1 VTCHSIRSVA
11 VPVAICVLLFA
22 SACNQS
28 PQRLVD
34 AGNRYHDKKKYQEAS
49 ILYRK
54 AIAKDKTCE
63 EAYYR
68 EGLNLLDQKNAIEAA
83 KFFRRAVDLNPNN
96 TDAEIKLSEIYLTA
110 YAYDQKKFRTLL
122 PEVKEL
128 TAKILAKNPKDF
140 NGIRLQA
147 FLYLADKNLPKA
159 LETFEEANQVQPHSR
174 DVVGWLAQA
183 LVADGQWEQAETLAR
198 DMIAHDKTWGPA
210 YDFLFVQYLHRKR
223 TADAEAVLQ
232 ERVAND
238 PANETGLIN
247 YSNYLLQTNR
257 YDQAHAQMSK
267 VLSDPKAF
275 PDGHLLMGDFYIRAG
290 RFEQAAGEYRTGA
303 DAGTKE
309 KENYQLHL
317 VEALAR
323 GGASNPAKQVEALN
337 LAKKISND
345 HPNDAMANQVYASLL
360 LDSGV
365 TQDVQKSLNELESLV
380 RTNNSDPVLHFD
392 LARAYYSQNNLD
404 KAQTEALET
413 VRLRP
418 SLTPGRVI
426 LARIYEDWGQHGKA
440 LEQTGIILAKTPN
453 DPEAELIRAG
463 ALVGLREFDKAQPE
477 LEALVKQNPDYAD
490 AVNGLARLYL
500 QQKDYAKAQE
510 QFQKLW
516 QGLGS
521 NGRPDLRGLVGLQEV
536 KLRQGHW
543 QEAVQTVQSLADKN
557 PGNPAYRYT
566 LANFQADAGT
576 SLPSNSTQRATLL
589 GNAEENY
596 REVLK
601 ATPNSPEALMRLGA
615 IQRILNQYDA
625 ALASFDRA
633 IKVSPG
639 NADAYL
645 SRAMLLEV
653 MGEKDRAREAYSQ
666 TLGVDP
672 NNVIALNNCAFL
684 NADNDRNLD
693 QAMTYAER
701 AKKRLPNNPSISDT
715 LGYVYYRKNL
725 VADAIRELDS
735 AVKGDPKNA
744 SYRFHLAMALL
755 KRGDKAGA
763 KREAENALRTANTD
777 EQQKIKTFMSQI
789 G

>member
-1 VTCHSIRSVA
+1 MKSLAVSVSLCA
-11 VPVAICVLLFA
+11 LLFA

-28 PQRLVD
+28 PQRLVF
-34 AGNRYHDKKKYQEAS
+34 AANRYHDKKKYQEAS

-54 AIAKDKTCE
+54 AIAKDKTYE

-110 YAYDQKKFRTLL
+110 YASDPKKFRTLL

-128 TAKILAKNPKDF
+128 TAKILARDPKDF

-147 FLYLADKNLPKA
+147 FLFLADKNLPKA
-159 LETFEEANQVQPHSR
+159 LECFEQANEIRPYSP

-183 LVADGQWEQAETLAR
+183 LVADGEWGQAEKLAQ
-198 DMIAHDKTWGPA
+198 DMIAHNKSWGPA
-210 YDFLFVQYLHRKR
+210 YDFLFVQYLQRKR
-223 TADAEAVLQ
+223 QADAENVLK

-238 PANETGLIN
+238 PASETALIN
-247 YSNYLLQTNR
+247 YTNYLLQTNR
-257 YDQAHAQMSK
+257 YGQAQAQMQRA
-267 VLSDPKAF
+267 LNDPKDF
-275 PDGHLLMGDFYIRAG
+275 PNGRLLMGDFYLRAG
-290 RFEQAAGEYRTGA
+290 HFEQAAEEYSIGA
-303 DAGTKE
+303 NAGSKD

-323 GGASNPAKQVEALN
+323 EGASNPSKQAEALN
-337 LAKKISND
+337 LAKKISSD
-345 HPNDAMANQVYASLL
+345 HPKDAMANQVYASLL

-365 TQDVQKSLNELESLV
+365 KQDVQKSLVELENLV
-380 RTNNSDPVLHFD
+380 RNNNADPVLHFD

-404 KAQTEALET
+404 KAQSEALET

-426 LARIYEDWGQHGKA
+426 LARIYEDRGQHGKA
-440 LEQTGIILAKTPN
+440 LDQTGIVLAKNPDN
-453 DPEAELIRAG
+453 PEAKLIRVE
-463 ALVGLREFDKAQPE
+463 ALVGLKEFDKAQAE
-477 LEALVKQNPDYAD
+477 LETLVKQNPGYGD
-490 AVNGLARLYL
+490 AVYSLAKLYM
-500 QQKDYAKAQE
+500 QQKDYGKAQE
-510 QFQKLW
+510 QFEKLW
-516 QGLGS
+516 QGLGP
-521 NGRPDLRGLVGLQEV
+521 NGQPDLRGFIGLQEV
-536 KLRQGHW
+536 KLHQGHW
-543 QEAVQTVQSLADKN
+543 QEAVQAIQTLADKN
-557 PGNPAYRYT
+557 SGNPAFRYT

-576 SLPSNSTQRATLL
+576 SLPSNSPQRATLL
-589 GNAEENY
+589 GNAEANY
-596 REVLK
+596 GEVLK
-601 ATPNSPEALMRLGA
+601 ATPNSVEAWMRLGTME
-615 IQRILNQYDA
+615 RILNQNDA
-625 ALASFDRA
+625 ALASFDKA
-633 IKVSPG
+633 ITAAPG

-645 SRAMLLEV
+645 NRAMLLEV

-672 NNVIALNNCAFL
+672 NNIIALNNLAFL
-684 NADNDRNLD
+684 TADNGQNLD

-701 AKKRLPNNPSISDT
+701 AKKRLPNNPNVCDT

-725 VADAIRELDS
+725 LDDAIHELES
-735 AVKGDPKNA
+735 AVEGDPQNA

-763 KREAENALRTANTD
+763 KREAESALRTANTD
-777 EQQKIKTFMSQI
+777 QQQKIKTFMSQI

>member
-1 VTCHSIRSVA
+1 MKSLAVSVLTCA
-11 VPVAICVLLFA
+11 LLFA

-34 AGNRYHDKKKYQEAS
+34 AANRYHDKKKYQEAS

-54 AIAKDKTCE
+54 AIAKDKTHE

-110 YAYDQKKFRTLL
+110 YASDPKKFRTLL

-128 TAKILAKNPKDF
+128 TAKILARDPKDF

-147 FLYLADKNLPKA
+147 FLFLADKNLPKA
-159 LETFEEANQVQPHSR
+159 LECFEEANEIRPYSP
-174 DVVGWLAQA
+174 DVVGWLVQV
-183 LVADGQWEQAETLAR
+183 LVAGGQWERAEKLAQ
-198 DMIAHDKTWGPA
+198 DMIAHNKSWGPA
-210 YDFLFVQYLHRKR
+210 YDFLFVQYLQRKR
-223 TADAEAVLQ
+223 QADAENVLK

-238 PANETGLIN
+238 PASETALIN
-247 YSNYLLQTNR
+247 YTNYLLQTNR
-257 YDQAHAQMSK
+257 YGQAQAQMQRA
-267 VLSDPKAF
+267 LNDPRDF
-275 PDGHLLMGDFYIRAG
+275 PNGRLLMGDFYLRAG
-290 RFEQAAGEYRTGA
+290 HFEQGAEEYRIGA
-303 DAGTKE
+303 NAGSKD

-323 GGASNPAKQVEALN
+323 EGASNPSKQAEALN
-337 LAKKISND
+337 LAKKISSD
-345 HPNDAMANQVYASLL
+345 HPKDAMANQVYASLL

-365 TQDVQKSLNELESLV
+365 KQDVQKSLNELENLV
-380 RTNNSDPVLHFD
+380 RNNNADPVLHFD

-404 KAQTEALET
+404 KAQSEALET

-426 LARIYEDWGQHGKA
+426 LARIYEDRGQHGKA
-440 LEQTGIILAKTPN
+440 LDQTGIVLAKNPDN
-453 DPEAELIRAG
+453 PEAKLIRVE
-463 ALVGLREFDKAQPE
+463 ALVGLKEFDKAQAE
-477 LEALVKQNPDYAD
+477 LETLVKQNPGYGD
-490 AVNGLARLYL
+490 AVYSLAKLYM
-500 QQKDYAKAQE
+500 QQKDYGKAQE
-510 QFQKLW
+510 QFEKLW
-516 QGLGS
+516 QGLGP
-521 NGRPDLRGLVGLQEV
+521 NGQPDLRGFIGLQEV
-536 KLRQGHW
+536 KLHQGHW
-543 QEAVQTVQSLADKN
+543 QEAVQAIQTLADKN
-557 PGNPAYRYT
+557 PGNPAFRYT

-576 SLPSNSTQRATLL
+576 SLPSNSPQRATLL
-589 GNAEENY
+589 GNAEANY

-601 ATPNSPEALMRLGA
+601 ATPNSVEAWMRLGTME
-615 IQRILNQYDA
+615 RILNQNDA
-625 ALASFDRA
+625 ALASFDKA
-633 IKVSPG
+633 ITAAPG

-645 SRAMLLEV
+645 NRAMLLEV
-653 MGEKDRAREAYSQ
+653 MGEKDRAREAYGQ

-672 NNVIALNNCAFL
+672 NNIIALNNLAFL
-684 NADNDRNLD
+684 TADNGQNLD

-701 AKKRLPNNPSISDT
+701 AKKRLPNNPNVCDT

-725 VADAIRELDS
+725 LDDAIHELES
-735 AVKGDPKNA
+735 AVGGDPQNA

-763 KREAENALRTANTD
+763 KREAESALRTANTD
-777 EQQKIKTFMSQI
+777 QQQKIKTFMSQI
-789 G
+789 S